1 MTRPAYP
8 SDLTDA
14 QWDQIEAH
22 VPKPKSGGRPASVSR
37 REIVNAILYLVRE
50 GITWRAMP
58 HDLPD
63 YRTVYHYFARWR
75 NDGTWQAIHDALRD
89 EVRTAAGRAVS
100 PSAAILDAQSVKT
113 VEQPATCR
121 GFDSGK
127 QVKGRKRHLAV
138 DTLGLLLVVAVTA
151 ADVGDRAGARL
162 LAGGLRRAI
171 FPRLLTLFA
180 DGGYSGRPLTEWL
193 HDVGGWALEIVRG
206 LKDQHG
212 FEVQPKRWIVE
223 RTFGWLNRYRRL
235 SKDYEVHPETSEVM
249 ILIAMTH
256 LMVRR
261 LRK

>member
-1 MTRPAYP
+1 MSRQPYP

-14 QWDQIEAH
+14 QREQIEPQ

-75 NDGTWQAIHDALRD
+75 DDGTWQAIHDALRD
-89 EVRTAAGRAVS
+89 EIRTAAGREVS

-127 QVKGRKRHLAV
+127 KVKGRKRHLA
-138 DTLGLLLVVAVTA
+138 DDMLGLLLMVAVTV
-151 ADVGDRAGARL
+151 ADIGDRTGARL
-162 LAGGLRRAI
+162 VAGGLRGR

-180 DGGYSGRPLTEWL
+180 DGGYSGEPLTDWL
-193 HDVGGWALEIVRG
+193 RSFGGWVLEIVRG
-206 LKDQHG
+206 SAEQHG
-212 FEVQPKRWIVE
+212 FAVQPKRWIVE
-223 RTFGWLNRYRRL
+223 RTLGWLNRYRRL
-235 SKDYEVHPETSEVM
+235 SKNYETHPETSEVM

-261 LRK
+261 LHK